1 MIIFIIYLLKLKKIV
16 KLQLIKYNEKDFKK
30 KIY

>member
-1 MIIFIIYLLKLKKIV
+1 MIIFIIYLLKLRKIV